1 MRRGSPARAAV
12 VALLAV
18 LMIVGL
24 APAAGAHPRSER
36 ALAHLNSD
44 LWRALLSTP
53 TSFDDPASPFQTA
66 VCLHVDGVV
75 APFSG
80 NPEVT
85 SFRCDVRRGTPVL
98 VAGWTLEA
106 SAVEESAAPAPQD
119 ASAAGLRRRALSQLP
134 LRPTVLLDGKPLR
147 LTRVVAP
154 LATVDLPQPN
164 LLGAPDASTSY
175 VAVGWVALVVPR
187 HRDSTV
193 SITPAPTADV
203 PEPTTAT
210 TVLHVVR
217 RGHAGGA

>member
-1 MRRGSPARAAV
+1 VRGGSRARAAL
-12 VALLAV
+12 VAVLAV

-24 APAAGAHPRSER
+24 APGASAHPRSER
-36 ALAHLNSD
+36 ALAHLNSE

-53 TSFDDPASPFQTA
+53 TTFDDPASPFQTP
-66 VCLHVDGVV
+66 VCLHIDHVV

-80 NPEVT
+80 NPDVT
-85 SFRCDVRRGTPVL
+85 SFRCDVPRGTPVL

-106 SAVEESAAPAPQD
+106 SAVEERTAPPPQD

-134 LRPTVLLDGKPLR
+134 ARPTVLLDGRRVR
-147 LTRVVAP
+147 LTKVVAP

-187 HRDSTV
+187 HRNSTV
-193 SITPAPTADV
+193 TITPAPTADV
-203 PEPTTAT
+203 PHPTTVT
-210 TVLHVVR
+210 TVLHVTR
-217 RGHAGGA
+217 RHHRG